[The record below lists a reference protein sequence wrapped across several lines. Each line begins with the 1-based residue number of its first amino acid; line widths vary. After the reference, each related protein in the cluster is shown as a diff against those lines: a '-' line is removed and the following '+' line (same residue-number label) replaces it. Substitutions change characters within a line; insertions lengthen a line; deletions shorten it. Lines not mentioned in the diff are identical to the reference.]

1 MLGRGVAVQVT
12 GAVGPGFRGPFVALG
27 YLLIQLRRAIT
38 LGRAFSC
45 CVRHAVRDSQATATQ
60 TDPHNPVRH
69 AEFVFDAL
77 DHVIVA
83 VRDLSDAT
91 RRYATLLSRSPSWRG
106 EHPGWGTAN
115 ALFRLDNTYL
125 ELISPHGDG
134 PLGRT
139 VAAQLD
145 QRGDGPIGLAFASTD
160 LDADL
165 DDVHARLVANGL
177 EPPPVSPGRGIDTG
191 TGMVRNWR
199 SALLP
204 LTRTRGVLII
214 AIEHEAPDR
223 LPEAAPVGS
232 ADAVITGID
241 HAVVQT
247 SDADAAIA
255 LYRDGLGLRLALDR
269 SFPDWGMRLVFLRVG
284 GVTVEIAQPLRD
296 APLPPH
302 TDQLWG
308 LSWRVPD
315 ADATRARLAAAGVD
329 VSEVRPG
336 RKPGTRVVSVK
347 DGTCG
352 VPTLLIEPS

>member
-1 MLGRGVAVQVT
+1 M
-12 GAVGPGFRGPFVALG
+12 
-27 YLLIQLRRAIT
+27 
-38 LGRAFSC
+38 
-45 CVRHAVRDSQATATQ
+45 
-60 TDPHNPVRH
+60 
-69 AEFVFDAL
+69 FDAL

-125 ELISPHGDG
+125 ELITPDGDG

-139 VAAQLD
+139 VAAHLD
-145 QRGDGPIGLAFASTD
+145 RQGDGPLGLAFASAD
-160 LDADL
+160 LDA
-165 DDVHARLVANGL
+165 ARVQLVANGL
-177 EPPPVSPGRGIDTG
+177 EPPAVSSGQGRDTA
-191 TGMVRNWR
+191 TGKVRHWR
-199 SALLP
+199 SLLLP
-204 LTRTRGVLII
+204 ETHTRGVLII
-214 AIEHEAPDR
+214 AIEHGFPDR

-232 ADAVITGID
+232 ADASPDGLVTGID

-247 SDADAAIA
+247 PDADGAIA
-255 LYRDGLGLRLALDR
+255 LYRDVLGLRLALDR

-284 GVTVEIAQPLRD
+284 GVTVEIAQPLHD
-296 APLPPH
+296 APLPAD

-315 ADATRARLAAAGVD
+315 ADAARARLVAAGLD

-336 RKPGTRVVSVK
+336 RKPGTRVLSVK

-352 VPTLLIEPS
+352 VPTLLIEPPR